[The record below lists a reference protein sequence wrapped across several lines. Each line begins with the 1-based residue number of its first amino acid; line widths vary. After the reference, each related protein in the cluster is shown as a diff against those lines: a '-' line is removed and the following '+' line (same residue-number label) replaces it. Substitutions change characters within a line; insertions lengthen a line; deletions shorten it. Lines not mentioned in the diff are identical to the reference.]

1 MGKWMAYR
9 DRIHRTHSMF
19 VLASQ
24 QLEDAG
30 LKWAVLSTASWD
42 DMYEVLCDYVKERK
56 EEDPNNE
63 WDGNVPA
70 NYKTND
76 DPPKALGRWINRQ
89 RSNYVKKKLKKEHID
104 KLSGLG
110 LKWAV
115 HDRSRYSSCSSAT
128 FAPKVPNAV
137 PSKPASTTS
146 NGKDASATKTN
157 ATVASPATS
166 MSTFSR
172 KVDVSTSNA
181 VVSDSSSGAAPS
193 GNDKVKE
200 MKVAAE

>member
-1 MGKWMAYR
+1 MLLL
-9 DRIHRTHSMF
+9 T
-19 VLASQ
+19 LQ

-56 EEDPNNE
+56 EENPKNE

-89 RSNYVKKKLKKEHID
+89 RSNYVKKKLKKEHIN

-115 HDRSRYSSCSSAT
+115 HDRSRYASYPEPCASAT
-128 FAPKVPNAV
+128 FVPKVPALVSDSNKTS
-137 PSKPASTTS
+137 PSDD
-146 NGKDASATKTN
+146 KDSSATKTK
-157 ATVASPATS
+157 AIGSSSSTTEVSPATR
-166 MSTFSR
+166 TTAFTE
-172 KVDVSTSNA
+172 KVDVSSSNA

-200 MKVAAE
+200 MKVAAK